1 MNNMSA
7 PDRDTQLARRIYRLP
22 TPYKSVILQLI
33 AKCEDLSTEYCIKQ
47 HINNGLSM
55 IASCTV
61 DSGYQKLP
69 KVKTKYY
76 FIDKQSQSKLSIEQ
90 MAKKFNKSTKTIYYW
105 IYSKYKE
112 LFNNYEVIR
121 E

>member
-1 MNNMSA
+1 MTA

-22 TPYKSVILQLI
+22 IAYKTVILQLI
-33 AKCEDLSTEYCIKQ
+33 NKCEDLRTKDCIER
-47 HINNGLSM
+47 HLHNANSIVT
-55 IASCTV
+55 SCSAH
-61 DSGYQKLP
+61 SGYQRLP

-76 FIDKQSQSKLSIEQ
+76 FIEKQSRSKLTIEQ
-90 MAKKFNKSTKTIYYW
+90 MARKFQKSTKTIYYW
-105 IYSKYKE
+105 IYTKYQF

>member
-1 MNNMSA
+1 MTA

-22 TPYKSVILQLI
+22 VAYKTVILQLI
-33 AKCEDLSTEYCIKQ
+33 SKCEDLRTRDCIERHLQ
-47 HINNGLSM
+47 NANSIVTACS
-55 IASCTV
+55 V

-76 FIDKQSQSKLSIEQ
+76 FIEKQTNSKLTIEQ
-90 MAKKFNKSTKTIYYW
+90 MARKFDKSTKTIYYW
-105 IYSKYKE
+105 IYTKYQL
-112 LFNNYEVIR
+112 LFKNFEVVR